1 MNRTMLKVLPAAIT
15 LALACGTAVAGDD
28 EGFHGYFRVGAG
40 STSGAGGPQG
50 CYGLGGNTMK
60 YRLGNECDAYF
71 EGGYTKEIAK
81 SDGVSYVATVWAN
94 VYSPNSDFGDHK
106 LGLNKAYIEAKGLDF
121 LNGGTA
127 WVGKRFYYRPDIHML
142 DLQYINM
149 NGTGAGLDQI
159 QAGPGKFS
167 YAFFKDNDTNTFD
180 ANGKVVGTPS
190 AIRQNFI
197 YGDIPVNPNGTLDI
211 AATVI
216 TAEGDENDAGGQKHD
231 GWQVSLFHKQAKVF
245 GGANTF
251 GLQYGVGPG
260 TGIGVGNGRMGASGH
275 TSLGSDVKRAR
286 VFNDLWIQP
295 TENMGMELVALV
307 QKDKSDA
314 GGSSTWTSL
323 GVRPVYAFNKNV
335 KMVVELGTDRVTD
348 SKGPTKRLTKLT
360 LAPTI
365 SAGPGLW
372 SRPELR
378 AFVTYGKWNEAAT
391 ASVNASNNSGPV
403 YNNNTSGTSFGVQV
417 ESWF

>member
-1 MNRTMLKVLPAAIT
+1 MNRTMLKALPAAIT
-15 LALACGTAVAGDD
+15 LALACGAAVADE

-40 STSGAGGPQG
+40 STTAGDGGPQG
-50 CYGLGGNTMK
+50 CFGLGGNTMK

-81 SDGVSYVATVWAN
+81 SGGVSYVATVWAN
-94 VYSPNSDFGDHK
+94 VYSPNSDFGDKK
-106 LGLNKAYIEAKGLDF
+106 LGLNKAFIEAKGLDF

-127 WVGKRFYYRPDIHML
+127 WMGKRFYYRPDIHML

-149 NGTGAGLDQI
+149 NGTGAGLDRI
-159 QAGPGKFS
+159 GAGPGKFS
-167 YAFFKDNDTNTFD
+167 YAFFKDRDTNTLD

-197 YGDIPVNPNGTLDI
+197 YGDVPVNTDGTFDI
-211 AATVI
+211 AATII
-216 TAEGDENDAGGQKHD
+216 TAEGKNDDALGQKHN

-251 GLQYGVGPG
+251 GVQYGVGPG
-260 TGIGVGNGRMGASGH
+260 TGIGVGNGQMGASGY
-275 TSLGSDVKRAR
+275 TSLGSDVKRVR

-295 TENMGMELVALV
+295 TENMGMEMVALV

-323 GVRPVYAFNKNV
+323 GVRPVYAFNQNL

-348 SKGPTKRLTKLT
+348 SNSPTKRLTKLT

-378 AFVTYGKWNEAAT
+378 AFVTYGKWNQAAT
-391 ASVNASNNSGPV
+391 ASVNASNNSGPI
-403 YNNNTSGTSFGVQV
+403 YNNGTSGTSFGVQV